1 MNLSPVP
8 RDPFL
13 LGWEDA
19 VLKRFLIAAAIF
31 IGLVV
36 PGALLFALMAASA
49 YPSPAMRAQSAT
61 KSPAVITAPY
71 LRPSSVVAGNGSGNR

>member
-1 MNLSPVP
+1 M
-8 RDPFL
+8 
-13 LGWEDA
+13 
-19 VLKRFLIAAAIF
+19 LKRFLVAAAIF

-49 YPSPAMRAQSAT
+49 YPSPAMRAQNAAN
-61 KSPAVITAPY
+61 SPTVINAPY